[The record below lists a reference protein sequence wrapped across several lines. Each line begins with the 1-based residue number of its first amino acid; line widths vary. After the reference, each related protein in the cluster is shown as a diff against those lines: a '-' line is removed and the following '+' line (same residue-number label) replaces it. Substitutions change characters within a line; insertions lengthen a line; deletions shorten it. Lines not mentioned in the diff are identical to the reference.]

1 MMRVIR
7 NLEIHA
13 AHACNLT
20 CESCSHYSNQGHK
33 GMMALADAES
43 WMAPWAAR
51 IDPLVFSILGGEPTI
66 NPDLEGIV
74 SLARRH
80 WTRAMIRIVTNGFF
94 LRRHP
99 NLPHLLREDGNAL
112 LYVSIHHNS
121 NAYQEKLAPVADLLH
136 DWVTRLGV
144 RVIVYRSYLYWT
156 QRYVGSGDT
165 MEPFDDGDPRASWE
179 ICMAKYCTQ
188 LFEGKLWKCAPLAY
202 LGLQAQK
209 YDLSSA
215 WTPYLGYTP
224 LDPGCTNAE
233 LDGFFAREE
242 ERVCGMCPAQERPMR
257 LPLPLPRS
265 EALSGRDPQE
275 PEKANSPILQLEA
288 LSSKD
293 PIQGL
298 LSRIDSPL
306 FPAAAGHFSLD
317 RRS

>member
-1 MMRVIR
+1 MARAIR

-33 GMMALADAES
+33 GMLALADAES

-51 IDPLVFSILGGEPTI
+51 LDPLVFSILGGEPTI
-66 NPDLEGIV
+66 NPDLAGIV
-74 SLARRH
+74 RAARRH
-80 WTRAMIRIVTNGFF
+80 WPRAMIRIVTNGFF

-99 NLPHLLREDGNAL
+99 DLPHLLRDDGNAL

-121 NAYQEKLAPVADLLH
+121 SAYQEKLAPIVDLLH
-136 DWVTRLGV
+136 EWITRHGV
-144 RVIVYRSYLYWT
+144 RVIVYRSYVYWT
-156 QRYVGSGDT
+156 QRYLGFGAA
-165 MEPFDDGDPRASWE
+165 MEPFADGDPRASWE
-179 ICMAKYCTQ
+179 ICTAKYCTQ

-209 YDLSSA
+209 YDLSSRWA
-215 WTPYLGYTP
+215 PYLGYTP
-224 LDPGCTNAE
+224 LAPECSDAE

-242 ERVCGMCPAQERPMR
+242 EPVCGMCPARERPMK
-257 LPLPLPRS
+257 LPLPLPGSAAQRAGDPLET
-265 EALSGRDPQE
+265 EAED
-275 PEKANSPILQLEA
+275 SPLRQLEA
-288 LSSKD
+288 LGSQD

-306 FPAAAGHFSLD
+306 FSPD